1 MVEVHCAG
9 TQVLAA
15 TKGAVEHLR
24 HLRFRLLGR
33 GLGALP
39 FAPAARVRARSGPG
53 GRRRRGRHAHRCFGG
68 GRRSSGLRALSLI
81 LSYYSRVIFLAA
93 RAQPATAARHRG
105 HTDPTTYLH
114 LTNQAT
120 DPTPPHPLALLSRT
134 QRGRRSVLGTH
145 VVLPCQAD
153 PTFAAYPYSPRALR
167 AAHRS

>member
-1 MVEVHCAG
+1 VQAHRSLPPQKGQSNTCDTFGFAFLG
-9 TQVLAA
+9 GGLA
-15 TKGAVEHLR
+15 
-24 HLRFRLLGR
+24 RFRLPLRQGCGR
-33 GLGALP
+33 GQGLEAGGDAGGTHIAASGGEALQ
-39 FAPAARVRARSGPG
+39 RT
-53 GRRRRGRHAHRCFGG
+53 
-68 GRRSSGLRALSLI
+68 LS
-81 LSYYSRVIFLAA
+81 IFLAA